1 MKLKTRHKF
10 FYGIG
15 NLGYSAVNQTITNFF
30 MFFGTSVLKLSGT
43 VIGFAV
49 AISTIWDA
57 LTDPVIGYFS
67 DNKKLGVFGYRS
79 GYILI
84 GVIGVSVANIFIW
97 AVPNN
102 LPALVKFLWVLI
114 SLLLNETFCTM
125 FSTPYLALCSDLVTE
140 YNDRTEIQIYKTIF
154 FVLGMVLPS
163 VMLNIFLPSTPEF
176 PQGQLNPNGY
186 VKMAVVCS
194 VIMLVCGLISLVG
207 LFKISNQKKQ
217 VGSGAKFA
225 FKRVFLGFLE
235 CLKNPQQKIIILGYS
250 LSMVSATILTS
261 VGLHFFTYCFGY
273 SSLKITVLLAVLLFG
288 MVISQPL
295 WYRVSLNRDKKPTV
309 LLGLLVSIFGVVLI
323 MFTYILR
330 LEIVAISFYVV
341 ALSIFI
347 VGFGAGVLYS
357 LPSSMYLDVT
367 EKVAKS
373 DSENSTAMLQSF
385 LTFASNIFSSVA
397 LFVVGILLDSVK
409 FNPEKIIQTRFTETG
424 IAIILFLGV
433 LLCLI
438 GSFLIFSK
446 YKLKEKDFKWNKK

>member
-1 MKLKTRHKF
+1 
-10 FYGIG
+10 
-15 NLGYSAVNQTITNFF
+15 
-30 MFFGTSVLKLSGT
+30 
-43 VIGFAV
+43 
-49 AISTIWDA
+49 
-57 LTDPVIGYFS
+57 
-67 DNKKLGVFGYRS
+67 
-79 GYILI
+79 
-84 GVIGVSVANIFIW
+84 
-97 AVPNN
+97 
-102 LPALVKFLWVLI
+102 
-114 SLLLNETFCTM
+114 
-125 FSTPYLALCSDLVTE
+125 
-140 YNDRTEIQIYKTIF
+140 
-154 FVLGMVLPS
+154 
-163 VMLNIFLPSTPEF
+163 
-176 PQGQLNPNGY
+176 
-186 VKMAVVCS
+186 
-194 VIMLVCGLISLVG
+194 
-207 LFKISNQKKQ
+207 
-217 VGSGAKFA
+217 
-225 FKRVFLGFLE
+225 
-235 CLKNPQQKIIILGYS
+235 
-250 LSMVSATILTS
+250 MVSATILTS

-341 ALSIFI
+341 TLSIFI

-373 DSENSTAMLQSF
+373 DGENSTAMLQSF

-433 LLCLI
+433 LVCLI

-446 YKLKEKDFKWNKK
+446 YKLKEKDFR